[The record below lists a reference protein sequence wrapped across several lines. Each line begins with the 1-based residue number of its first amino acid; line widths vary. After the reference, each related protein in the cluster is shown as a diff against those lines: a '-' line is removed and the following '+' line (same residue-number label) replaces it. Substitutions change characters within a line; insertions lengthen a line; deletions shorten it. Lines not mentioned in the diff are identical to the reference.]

1 MVASKL
7 LPDCSGLSP
16 MCIACLLLDCFVSV
30 LLEEHIEASETC
42 QGRPRAGYILSH
54 PRTDWEHSRILI
66 VFPRGVGNPAIRRP
80 SGLFDAAHGH
90 ALRLWAHPETCFWRG
105 GSADTPV

>member
-16 MCIACLLLDCFVSV
+16 MCIACLLLDCSVSV

-54 PRTDWEHSRILI
+54 PHKIRTHDLLSQIP
-66 VFPRGVGNPAIRRP
+66 PRFALPLFSKGGRWDFAIDCKRRCP
-80 SGLFDAAHGH
+80 NIMCSDLAQ
-90 ALRLWAHPETCFWRG
+90 
-105 GSADTPV
+105 